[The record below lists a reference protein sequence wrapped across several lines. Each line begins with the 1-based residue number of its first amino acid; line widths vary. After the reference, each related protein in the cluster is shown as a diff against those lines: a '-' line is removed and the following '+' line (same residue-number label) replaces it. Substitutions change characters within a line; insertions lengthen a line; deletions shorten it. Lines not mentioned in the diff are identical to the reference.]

1 MCLVAVTTSLALP
14 VVEAANPLDHVDNG
28 AKADIHADLGEG
40 LGEKANVESKQP
52 TPTLNDIH
60 DIMNA
65 GMALWKEGED
75 KNGNEVPKKLNA
87 AIGRVET
94 KEFKLAAKQAE
105 KMEENAAIKM
115 HVKHPEE
122 WAKTGAQT
130 MEKGL
135 TMAEQLVGDDVAQN
149 ERLYTKNKA
158 VAAEDQNYDKGIKA
172 QPDGKLIAEE
182 FKISSNVEKMGVEVA
197 AKKTKIQ
204 AEVLSM
210 QANHDKQQAARELV
224 EAKKDAAEAKLALNI
239 HQQIVM
245 EARAAQLAQNAK
257 GLEIKAQHELD
268 SAAKKSSRVRKIDLQ
283 KPTFEAVDP
292 TVEKLFTKSKTL
304 TIEQLGYHE
313 LTGKQIQP
321 SQLDDAFSLL
331 EVSEEKTPF
340 RLPAVPLGHV
350 HSEIITDVAQVVEK
364 RTLVDDIIKQAMQKA
379 EAEATPDWSV
389 DKVIPTD
396 HGVTNKAETNNNH
409 LGISLI
415 QLDPAQE
422 LEESIHKTPKS
433 FKLPS
438 LPVGDVQYK
447 VDGQLPKVVA
457 EEKLVAAEERGL
469 EMLSDNG
476 IENDANLTKLMSAR
490 DHVAAALLKATTE
503 LRDGVVPKLLL

>member
-1 MCLVAVTTSLALP
+1 MLLLLVCCA
-14 VVEAANPLDHVDNG
+14 H
-28 AKADIHADLGEG
+28 GEG
-40 LGEKANVESKQP
+40 RVIPGGASEEKRMVIFEEAMS
-52 TPTLNDIH
+52 IH
-60 DIMNA
+60 DSEDTQVAILRGIRHA
-65 GMALWKEGED
+65 VKEATT
-75 KNGNEVPKKLNA
+75 L
-87 AIGRVET
+87 VE
-94 KEFKLAAKQAE
+94 
-105 KMEENAAIKM
+105 
-115 HVKHPEE
+115 
-122 WAKTGAQT
+122 
-130 MEKGL
+130 
-135 TMAEQLVGDDVAQN
+135 
-149 ERLYTKNKA
+149 
-158 VAAEDQNYDKGIKA
+158 
-172 QPDGKLIAEE
+172 IAEE
-182 FKISSNVEKMGVEVA
+182 
-197 AKKTKIQ
+197 TK
-204 AEVLSM
+204 L
-210 QANHDKQQAARELV
+210 
-224 EAKKDAAEAKLALNI
+224 
-239 HQQIVM
+239 
-245 EARAAQLAQNAK
+245 
-257 GLEIKAQHELD
+257 
-268 SAAKKSSRVRKIDLQ
+268 
-283 KPTFEAVDP
+283 
-292 TVEKLFTKSKTL
+292 
-304 TIEQLGYHE
+304 
-313 LTGKQIQP
+313 
-321 SQLDDAFSLL
+321 
-331 EVSEEKTPF
+331 F

-396 HGVTNKAETNNNH
+396 HGVTNKAETRNNH

-503 LRDGVVPKLLL
+503 LRNGVVPKLLL